1 MTPFRDPN
9 EAANQR
15 LEALVSQE
23 DQRRTAGGAPSR
35 QRRRLLGALA
45 LFAAATAFG
54 GLGVA
59 GGVVYALGRPLQ
71 KTVLPTNAGTSVT
84 VVFRTDVWFI
94 RATHGGTPL
103 QPLLAPA
110 TDLDG
115 TPRPTRALSF
125 LIPDSTGAIDDDEL
139 PLEFPVFGFSRPL
152 TVPVHAAAEGIAS
165 TRAILDGMPNAWVA
179 FIQGKVYFTTLLAY
193 KFAIKEIRWGIDDG
207 PLDRR
212 VAFAPTKNLATGIN
226 PFTDDVYVAIDDA
239 VRKVRVQVVWK
250 DGKTSRV
257 NTIARTP

>member
-15 LEALVSQE
+15 LETLVSQE
-23 DQRRTAGGAPSR
+23 DQRRTAGGARDR
-35 QRRRLLGALA
+35 QQRRLLGALA
-45 LFAAATAFG
+45 FFAAAALFG

-59 GGVVYALGRPLQ
+59 AGVVYGLGRPLQ

-84 VVFRTDVWFI
+84 VVFRTDVWFVG
-94 RATHGGTPL
+94 ATHGGTPL

-125 LIPDSTGAIDDDEL
+125 LIPDGTGESDDDEIS
-139 PLEFPVFGFSRPL
+139 LEYRVFGFSRHL

-165 TRAILDGMPNAWVA
+165 TRAILDGMPNSWVA
-179 FIQGKVYFTTLLAY
+179 FIQGKLYFTTLLAY
-193 KFAIKEIRWGIDDG
+193 KFALKEIRWGIDDG

-212 VAFAPTKNLATGIN
+212 VAFAPTKNLAPGID
-226 PFTDDVYVAIDDA
+226 PFVDDVYVAIDDA
-239 VRKVRVQVVWK
+239 VKKVRVQVVWK